1 MAGLAVRETFRALK
15 HHNFRLFYFGHGMSL
30 IGTWMQRTATVWL
43 VYRLTQSP
51 EVLGNVDFSGQIAG
65 VVLIPIAGVLL
76 DRWNRYRVIIWTQ
89 VLSMVQALLL
99 AGLVFSGIVAVWHI
113 VVLNAFLGIINSFD
127 MPARQAFISQIVEDK
142 DDLANAIALNSAMF
156 NGARIIGPSVA
167 GLAIAVFGEGLCYL
181 FNGLSYI
188 AIIGALLAMKITVT
202 QTAAGTSSNIAGGL
216 KEGFAYTYNSLPIR
230 MVLLLLALMSLVGF
244 PVLPLMPL
252 FAGEVLGGGPDTL
265 GWLMAAFGAGAFV
278 GTIFLASRPSIVGIE
293 KVIAVTS
300 IIFSVGLMAFAL
312 SVRLELSLVIA
323 FIMGFGIIAQMASTN
338 TIIQTLVDEDKR
350 GRVMSLYV
358 LSFGGIA
365 PIGSLMAGHVAGIIG
380 TSYTFLLGGILA
392 LAGAV
397 AFGRKLPAW
406 RSAAHKVYLAKG
418 LINETCSGEMKHWI

>member
-1 MAGLAVRETFRALK
+1 MTGLTMEETFRALK
-15 HHNFRLFYFGHGMSL
+15 HRNFRLFYFGHGMSL
-30 IGTWMQRTATVWL
+30 IGTWMQRTATIWL

-51 EVLGNVDFSGQIAG
+51 EVLGNVDFTGQIAG

-89 VLSMVQALLL
+89 VLSMIQALLL
-99 AGLVFSGIVAVWHI
+99 AGLVFSGMVAVWHI
-113 VVLNAFLGIINSFD
+113 AVLNAFLGIINSFD

-142 DDLANAIALNSAMF
+142 NDLANAIALNSAMF
-156 NGARIIGPSVA
+156 NGARIVGPSVA
-167 GLAIAVFGEGLCYL
+167 GLAIAVLGEGLCYL

-202 QTAAGTSSNIAGGL
+202 RAATSTSGDDIVSGL
-216 KEGFAYTYNSLPIR
+216 QEGLAYTYHSLPIR

-265 GWLMAAFGAGAFV
+265 GWLMAAFGGGALV
-278 GTIFLASRPSIVGIE
+278 GTIFLASRPSIIGIE
-293 KVIAVTS
+293 KVIGVTS
-300 IIFSVGLMAFAL
+300 IIFSIGLMAFSL
-312 SVRLELSLVIA
+312 SVKLEFSLVIA

-365 PIGSLMAGHVAGIIG
+365 PIGSLLAGHIAGVIG
-380 TSYTFLLGGILA
+380 TSNTFLLGGILA
-392 LAGAV
+392 LAGALV
-397 AFGRKLPAW
+397 FVRKLPAW
-406 RSAAHKVYLAKG
+406 RLAAHQVYHKKG
-418 LINETCSGEMKHWI
+418 IVK